1 VKGAPVTFEEFL
13 AARLGALLRYATVLA
28 CDPHLGED
36 IVQEVLAR
44 AQPRWGRIGAA
55 DVPEAYVKRMIVNE
69 LASWRR
75 RRAARVVPMSLA
87 ALDALAAPWA
97 DPAVEIG
104 ERDAMIRR
112 LAALPLRQ
120 RMVLALRYYEGL
132 TDDEI
137 ADLLGCRPATVRSH
151 AAHAMAALRRPRPA
165 PESADVG
172 GRHG

>member
-1 VKGAPVTFEEFL
+1 VTFEEFL
-13 AARLGALLRYATVLA
+13 TTRLAALLRYATVLA
-28 CDPHLGED
+28 CDPHLAED
-36 IVQEVLAR
+36 IVQEVVAR
-44 AQPRWGRIGAA
+44 AHPRWARISAT

-87 ALDALAAPWA
+87 ALDAVTAPGA
-97 DPAVEIG
+97 DPAVQLD

-112 LAALPLRQ
+112 LAALPVRQ
-120 RMVLALRYYEGL
+120 RIVVALRYYEGL
-132 TDDEI
+132 SDEQI

-151 AAHAMAALRRPRPA
+151 ASRAFATLRTNLRAQTPTGT
-165 PESADVG
+165 G